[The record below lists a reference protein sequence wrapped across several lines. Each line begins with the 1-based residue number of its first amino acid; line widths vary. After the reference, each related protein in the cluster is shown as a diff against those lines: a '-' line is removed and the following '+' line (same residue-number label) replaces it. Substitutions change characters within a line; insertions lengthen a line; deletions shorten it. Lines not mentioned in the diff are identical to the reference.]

1 MNEELIAEVWM
12 YQTKFDLFSGS
23 ITNLADDVVAVD
35 LFGELSTTPWIY
47 TPQIAKEF
55 VFAGDLH
62 QPRARLLRLVAGIPC
77 KLGTGQSD
85 IRPVSFAVLPSVL
98 VV

>member
-1 MNEELIAEVWM
+1 M

-77 KLGTGQSD
+77 KLGNRSERHQTCLFRCAA
-85 IRPVSFAVLPSVL
+85 ISFGCVI
-98 VV
+98 